1 MGFTRSFA
9 KDYKF
14 GKSEEVKSLP
24 LLNSFFKTNLIH
36 IENPK
41 APFDFEND
49 IFAIEQKAR
58 TCTSSCYPTTLIDY
72 NKIENCS
79 LPQYKLK
86 ECWLIFAFTDGLY
99 GIQYS
104 EQKFAPYERRSEQF
118 RDRIDKKA
126 PLKLRIYIPIE
137 DLTQLNIS

>member
-14 GKSEEVKSLP
+14 GKSEEAKSLP

-36 IENPK
+36 LEDPK

-58 TCTSSCYPTTLIDY
+58 TCTSKCYPTTLIDY

-86 ECWLIFAFTDGLY
+86 ECWLVFAFIDGLY
-99 GIQYS
+99 GIQYK
-104 EQKFAPYERRSEQF
+104 EEKFVNYERRSEQF

-126 PLKLRIYIPIE
+126 TPKLRIYIPIE
-137 DLTQLNIS
+137 DLIPLS